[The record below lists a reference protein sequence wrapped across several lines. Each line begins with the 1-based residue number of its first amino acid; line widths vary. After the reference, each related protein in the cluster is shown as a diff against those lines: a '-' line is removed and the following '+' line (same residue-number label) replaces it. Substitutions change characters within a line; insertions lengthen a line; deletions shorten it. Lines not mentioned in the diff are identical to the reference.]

1 MAKAS
6 DEHASAADDAR
17 AQRAAAFKTEVIRLI
32 EEDGD
37 VRVVLVA
44 ALDAWVREVAQRS
57 LGEQVAAATKDVV
70 RVHDLKPEAFR
81 RPIFGV
87 HV

>member
-6 DEHASAADDAR
+6 DEHVSAADDAR
-17 AQRAAAFKTEVIRLI
+17 ALRAAAFKAEMVRLI
-32 EEDGD
+32 YEDGD
-37 VRVVLVA
+37 VRSSLIA
-44 ALDAWVREVAQRS
+44 ALAEWVRETAQRT

-81 RPIFGV
+81 RPIFGI